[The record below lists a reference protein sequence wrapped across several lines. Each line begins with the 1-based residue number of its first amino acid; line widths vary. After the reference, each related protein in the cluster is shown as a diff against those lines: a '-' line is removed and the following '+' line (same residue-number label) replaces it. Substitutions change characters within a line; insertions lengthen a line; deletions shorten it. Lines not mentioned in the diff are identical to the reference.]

1 METSSDFY
9 LTVLL
14 EESKDAIL
22 SSNDMPYCFCT
33 SGKLTKF
40 TVKSKSDV
48 IMNTIRIQVDEVK

>member
-1 METSSDFY
+1 MENSSDFY

-14 EESKDAIL
+14 EEGKDAIL
-22 SSNDMPYCFCT
+22 SANDMPYSFCNP
-33 SGKLTKF
+33 GKLTRF